1 MPVTPSCTVLDCG
14 ILSDPV
20 NGYIQYNN
28 GTTFRSVATYGCDQ
42 GYMLTAPPNVECDST
57 GQWNL
62 SSPPT
67 CEGKHFTHTTNTL
80 CPSLTLQ
87 THWVSFTQTTNTLGI
102 LHSNHKHT
110 VCPSLTPQTHCV
122 SFTHTTNTLGILHSN
137 QKTHCVSF
145 THTTNAL
152 CVLLSNH
159 ATLCFLYVVSV

>member
-80 CPSLTLQ
+80 C
-87 THWVSFTQTTNTLGI
+87 V
-102 LHSNHKHT
+102 LHSHHKHT

-122 SFTHTTNTLGILHSN
+122 SFTHHKCT
-137 QKTHCVSF
+137 VPP
-145 THTTNAL
+145 
-152 CVLLSNH
+152 LLKPCN
-159 ATLCFLYVVSV
+159 TLCFLYVVSVSTETCHTTHCCCRYKYRKRAYMCFLSISCCVS